1 MSKSFFI
8 VLIRE
13 GVKGSM
19 ENITNN
25 SEVIKE
31 PENIIRPVINSVDNT
46 VFDPDNNITIY
57 KCELREDG
65 CIWGYTEDNTRAK
78 YNYPDNKFYY
88 GSNIGKSN
96 LVSLACRTDEERR
109 RFGSM
114 GGLKAKE
121 NREREKNLKEIAQAL
136 LKATTGERQKKQIL
150 GENYEDTFGE
160 LKTNGEVML
169 ARMIL
174 GAMDGSFKCAEFV
187 RDTAGE
193 KPKNEVEVSADIMT
207 DADRA
212 LIEKLE
218 KRTS

>member
-1 MSKSFFI
+1 
-8 VLIRE
+8 
-13 GVKGSM
+13 M
-19 ENITNN
+19 ENVTNK
-25 SEVIKE
+25 SEIID
-31 PENIIRPVINSVDNT
+31 PENNIIRPVINSNNTITYPNTDTLILDCVLQDNG
-46 VFDPDNNITIY
+46 DI
-57 KCELREDG
+57 KG
-65 CIWGYTEDNTRAK
+65 HTEDNTKALYR
-78 YNYPDNKFYY
+78 YCDNKFYY
-88 GSNIGKSN
+88 GYEISKLN
-96 LVSLACRTDEERR
+96 LISLSDRTLEERQR
-109 RFGSM
+109 IGSI

-121 NREREKNLKEIAQAL
+121 KREKEKNLKEIAQAL

-150 GENYEDTFGE
+150 GENYAETFGE
-160 LKTNGEVML
+160 LETNGEVML

>member
-1 MSKSFFI
+1 MKNTEI
-8 VLIRE
+8 IPDQDV
-13 GVKGSM
+13 
-19 ENITNN
+19 NTD
-25 SEVIKE
+25 
-31 PENIIRPVINSVDNT
+31 IIRPVVVNGITHDSVKDI
-46 VFDPDNNITIY
+46 DIY
-57 KCELREDG
+57 KCTIEENGDIRG
-65 CIWGYTEDNTRAK
+65 CTEDNIKALYK
-78 YNYPDNKFYY
+78 YSDNKFYY
-88 GSNIGKSN
+88 GNEISKLN
-96 LVSLACRTDEERR
+96 LISLSDRTLEERQR
-109 RFGSM
+109 IGSI

-121 NREREKNLKEIAQAL
+121 RREREKNLKEIAQAL

-150 GENYEDTFGE
+150 GENYAETFGE
-160 LKTNGEVML
+160 LETNGEVML